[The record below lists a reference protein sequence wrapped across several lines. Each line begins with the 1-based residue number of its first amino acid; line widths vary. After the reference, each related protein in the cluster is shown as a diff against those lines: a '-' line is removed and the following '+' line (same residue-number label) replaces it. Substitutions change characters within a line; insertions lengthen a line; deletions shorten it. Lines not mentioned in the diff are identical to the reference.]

1 MSAANQ
7 LVEANQR
14 LTLANQLI
22 EGGVARRGSRGGVS
36 GDLRCL
42 WMWRR
47 SFGRLNGFLN
57 GRAELAKGGN
67 EMDMIFKL
75 AIPIIMQ
82 IVEQLLSP
90 ANIIKYGDKLF
101 DFIEDAVTSSETT
114 IDDATVLPLIKALRN
129 ALSIPDND

>member
-7 LVEANQR
+7 LVA
-14 LTLANQLI
+14 ANQLWDRDQV
-22 EGGVARRGSRGGVS
+22 EQRGSRGGVS
-36 GDLRCL
+36 GGSKCL

>member
-7 LVEANQR
+7 LVE
-14 LTLANQLI
+14 
-22 EGGVARRGSRGGVS
+22 GGAARRGSGGKMS
-36 GDLRCL
+36 GGSKCL

-47 SFGRLNGFLN
+47 SFGQLNGFLN

-82 IVEQLLSP
+82 IIEKLLSP
-90 ANIIKYGDKLF
+90 ENIIKYGDRLF
-101 DFIEDAVTSSETT
+101 DFIEDAVVSSETT
-114 IDDATVLPLIKALRN
+114 IDDITVLPLVKALRN

>member
-1 MSAANQ
+1 MS
-7 LVEANQR
+7 
-14 LTLANQLI
+14 
-22 EGGVARRGSRGGVS
+22 GGSK
-36 GDLRCL
+36 CL

-101 DFIEDAVTSSETT
+101 DFIEDAVSSSETT
-114 IDDATVLPLIKALRN
+114 IDDLTVLPLIKALRN

>member
-1 MSAANQ
+1 MGGRSS
-7 LVEANQR
+7 QR
-14 LTLANQLI
+14 EVT
-22 EGGVARRGSRGGVS
+22 
-36 GDLRCL
+36 
-42 WMWRR
+42 
-47 SFGRLNGFLN
+47 
-57 GRAELAKGGN
+57 K
-67 EMDMIFKL
+67 MDMIFKL

>member
-1 MSAANQ
+1 
-7 LVEANQR
+7 
-14 LTLANQLI
+14 
-22 EGGVARRGSRGGVS
+22 
-36 GDLRCL
+36 
-42 WMWRR
+42 MWRR